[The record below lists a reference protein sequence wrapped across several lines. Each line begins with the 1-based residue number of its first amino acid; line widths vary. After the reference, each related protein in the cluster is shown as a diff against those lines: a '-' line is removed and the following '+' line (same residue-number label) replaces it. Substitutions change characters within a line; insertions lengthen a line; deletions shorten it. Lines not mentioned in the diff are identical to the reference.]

1 MIIVIT
7 WHFVYKLIYINLYKQ
22 VNRTSIIHYTRI
34 LITISILT

>member
-22 VNRTSIIHYTRI
+22 VNKTSIIHYIRI